1 MSVATTEDLLK
12 AYNQTSKPFVWAP
25 TAQQIADKIARCR
38 AITRTELYLDQAS
51 SWVSWIRFPQAS
63 SSMAMVEPVT
73 WVGGI
78 VNAAPRAWIR
88 S

>member
-1 MSVATTEDLLK
+1 MSVATIEAFLK
-12 AYNQTSKPFVWAP
+12 AYNRTSKPFDWTA
-25 TAQQIADKIARCR
+25 TAQQIADEIARCP
-38 AITRTELYLDQAS
+38 AITRTEHYLDQAP
-51 SWVSWIRFPQAS
+51 SWVSWIRFPQVS
-63 SSMAMVEPVT
+63 SSMAIAEPVT